1 MRVARRRV
9 LILAACWTSA
19 AGAATTPTTVRLA
32 SNEFA
37 LGQEVASQLIR
48 DIYSRAGLVAS
59 INPVPGKRSAVL
71 VQNEEMDGEVGR
83 IPLYGTQHPA
93 LVRVDPAFYSLT
105 TGVFVKAG
113 FRTQIRSPAD
123 LANFRVGIV
132 RGITHAEHAVAD
144 LKNVV
149 LLSKYEQLYQ
159 MIALG
164 RIDVGIDTGLSG
176 DAVIRRLGLEGQVV
190 HQGDIARLELHNF
203 LGPGH
208 ADLAPRIGRVIQAM
222 RDSGELE
229 ALTRKYEKQTLEAR
243 SKPASGVEPERHAV
257 EPAR

>member
-1 MRVARRRV
+1 MRMARRLVVIR
-9 LILAACWTSA
+9 LGLWTLATSA
-19 AGAATTPTTVRLA
+19 ATTQTVRLA

-48 DIYSRAGLVAS
+48 EIYRRAGLVAS
-59 INPVPGKRSAVL
+59 INPVPGRRSGVL

-83 IPLYGTQHPA
+83 IPLYGAGHPT
-93 LVRVDPAFYSLT
+93 LVRVDPPFYSLT

-113 FRTQIRSPAD
+113 FSAQIRSASD
-123 LANFRVGIV
+123 LAPFRVGIV

-164 RIDVGIDTGLSG
+164 RIDVGIDTGLNG
-176 DAVIRRLGLEGQVV
+176 DAVIHRLGLEGQIV

-203 LGPGH
+203 LGPAH
-208 ADLAPRIGRVIQAM
+208 AGLAPRISRVIQAM
-222 RDSGELE
+222 RSSGELD
-229 ALTRKYEKQTLEAR
+229 ALTRKVEKQTLEAW
-243 SKPASGVEPERHAV
+243 SKPVAGGEPERPAV
-257 EPAR
+257 APAR